1 MLLSVPDDL
10 LADEESDD
18 SDLDL
23 DLDLDLELELDPDSE
38 SDPESDLLSEELP
51 FLELDP
57 EP

>member
-1 MLLSVPDDL
+1 MPDDL

-18 SDLDL
+18 S

>member
-1 MLLSVPDDL
+1 MLPDDL

-18 SDLDL
+18 S